1 MDEGKILQ
9 LVESSRNTGKVKV
22 GTNETTKAVERGIAK
37 LVVIAENV
45 EPKEVVMHLPVLCK
59 EKKIPFCYVKDK
71 NELGRS
77 AGIGVATASLAIIE
91 SDKKALDE
99 IVKEISMSRE

>member
-1 MDEGKILQ
+1 MDERKILQ
-9 LVESSRNTGKVKV
+9 AVESSKNTGKVKI

-45 EPKEVVMHLPVLCK
+45 EPKEVVVHLPVICN

-77 AGIGVATASLAIIE
+77 AGIGVSTASIAVIE
-91 SDKKALDE
+91 GDKKILDE
-99 IVKEISMSRE
+99 IAKEISMGSE